1 MIFENTHEQIIDA
14 DTWER
19 VQELRKNKRR
29 PSRTGKSN
37 MFSGIAYCADCGQKL
52 YYCTSN
58 YFESRQDHFVCSTS
72 RKGKENCSTH
82 FIRAVVLE
90 KGVLAHP
97 KYVMGFVA
105 GYENQF
111 REIMGARQKAE
122 TKKKYPQRKKCL
134 QTIMKQNIRNWN

>member
-1 MIFENTHEQIIDA
+1 MIFENTHEPIIDA

-19 VQELRKNKRR
+19 VQELRKNKHR

-37 MFSGIAYCADCGQKL
+37 MFSGVAYCADCGQKL
-52 YYCTSN
+52 YYCTRN

-72 RKGKENCSTH
+72 RKVKENCSTH

-90 KGVLAHP
+90 KVVLAHL

-105 GYENQF
+105 AYENQF

-122 TKKKYPQRKKCL
+122 TKKR
-134 QTIMKQNIRNWN
+134 NIRKEKNAYRRL